1 MISLEARSF
10 NSVATFALHSRLY
23 RRHATHLSD
32 DVIVKNISPIE
43 ILHLTKFV
51 PNLTLYKKD
60 STHFYV
66 GLTQISVI

>member
-10 NSVATFALHSRLY
+10 NSVATFALHNRLY
-23 RRHATHLSD
+23 RHSTHLSD